1 VDFIAADETGG
12 GADLVTRIRDG
23 DRRAE
28 AELVERYSR
37 GVSLIIRRA
46 VGQAAAAEDLSQET
60 FRLALEKIRRGE
72 VREPEKLS
80 GFVCALARNL
90 VIEHFRRAAR
100 EARRAGPEV
109 TEALPAAAP
118 GPLEE
123 VLRKE
128 KAAAVRQ
135 VIAELKS
142 ERDRQLLFRF
152 YIAEE
157 EKGRICEDLDLTA
170 LHFNQVLF
178 RARAR
183 FKELYQRATREKK
196 GE

>member
-1 VDFIAADETGG
+1 MDFIAADETGG

-118 GPLEE
+118 SPLEE

-142 ERDRQLLFRF
+142 ERDRQVLFRF

-157 EKGRICEDLDLTA
+157 EKGRICEDLDLTT
-170 LHFNQVLF
+170 LHFDRVLF

-183 FKELYQRATREKK
+183 FKELYQGATREKK